1 MNVDVVI
8 IGGGAAGFFTGA
20 NIELDTSLSDIL
32 LIEAGNKPLA
42 KVRVSGGGRCN
53 VTHHEFDIER
63 LSQFYPRGNRELRSV
78 FSRFQPRDMIEW
90 LNQRGVR
97 TKTEEDGRMFPVSD
111 DSGTI
116 IRCLQ
121 KEANDRGVRLLT
133 GKRVQFIERIEDR
146 FCIRISKGEDPV
158 FSRFVVLATGS
169 HPGGYRLAASFGHK
183 IVPPVSSLF
192 TFNINDVRL
201 NGLAGLS
208 FPHVMLRL
216 SIGGKVFVQHGPM
229 LITHWGL
236 SGPAILK
243 CSAWAA
249 RELNENQYRGEITI
263 NFAPDE
269 THESISKQLHELLG
283 KNAQKNLAKL
293 PVSWFPKRYWQQLIG
308 SFCDSNLKCS
318 QTSKK
323 IIQRITREIIGAT
336 FKFTGK
342 STNKDEFVTAGGVDL
357 LEVDFKTMQS
367 KLQPHLFFA
376 GEILNIDGL
385 TGGFNFQNAWST
397 AHICAK
403 TIEARL
409 REIIDQ
415 REKRSD

>member
-20 NIELDTSLSDIL
+20 NIEVDASSPDIL
-32 LIEAGNKPLA
+32 LIEAGNKPLT
-42 KVRVSGGGRCN
+42 KVSISGGGRCN
-53 VTHHEFDIER
+53 VTHKEFDIER

-90 LNQRGVR
+90 LNKRGVR
-97 TKTEEDGRMFPVSD
+97 TKTEEDGRVFPASD

-121 KEANDRGVRLLT
+121 KEAYDRGVRLLT
-133 GKRVQFIERIEDR
+133 GKRVQFIEKTEDR
-146 FCIRISKGEDPV
+146 FCIRFSKGEDPV
-158 FSRFVVLATGS
+158 FPRFVVLATGS
-169 HPGGYRLAASFGHK
+169 HPGGHRLAANLGHK
-183 IVPPVSSLF
+183 IIPPVPSLF
-192 TFNINDVRL
+192 TFNISDARL

-208 FPHVMLRL
+208 FQNVMLRL
-216 SIGGKVFVQHGPM
+216 SIGGKMFVQRGPI

-249 RELNENQYRGEITI
+249 RELNENQYMGEITI

-269 THESISKQLHELLG
+269 THENVSTLLHELLRE
-283 KNAQKNLAKL
+283 NAQKKMAKL
-293 PVSWFPKRYWQQLIG
+293 SVPWFPKRYWQQLIG
-308 SFCDSNLKCS
+308 SFCDSGLKCS

-323 IIQRITREIIGAT
+323 IIRKITSEIIDVT

-357 LEVDFKTMQS
+357 LEVNFKTMQS

-376 GEILNIDGL
+376 GEVLNIDGL

-403 TIEARL
+403 TIEGRL
-409 REIIDQ
+409 RETID
-415 REKRSD
+415 